1 MFLNSAK
8 RTRNDCLARP
18 FRKGY
23 GVFHVCPVLARR
35 PCNSALPLRGPV
47 VSFMASEAVRERLPA
62 FGYRPPA
69 ESEAQKPEKGARL
82 TGSEPYTVSCFQGT
96 YRQPLKDFRTPERNR
111 NYFSS
116 TSAPASSSWAF
127 SDSASSFETPSFTA
141 FGAPSTRSLASFRPR
156 PVSSLTT
163 FTTCSLA

>member
-47 VSFMASEAVRERLPA
+47 VSFMASEAVCERLPA

-96 YRQPLKDFRTPERNR
+96 YRQPLR
-111 NYFSS
+111 
-116 TSAPASSSWAF
+116 TSAPRKGTEITSVLLLHRLLRAGL
-127 SDSASSFETPSFTA
+127 SAIRLLLSK
-141 FGAPSTRSLASFRPR
+141 RLLSLLSERRPR
-156 PVSSLTT
+156 GL
-163 FTTCSLA
+163 